1 MTNEIFPLVT
11 VVTVTLNCEESI
23 ARTIDSVASQDYE
36 KIEHIIID
44 GKSRDGT
51 PAIIRAYADCISK
64 FITEKDNGIYDA
76 MNKGIRHASP
86 ESRFITF
93 LNAGDVFSDSF
104 VIRNIAA
111 YAMLTNSHLYGN
123 FKKDGHVVQSPEKIN
138 QYVLS
143 TDMVCHQAIFFRTA
157 THQKYLYDIRFKL
170 CADYKLLIDL
180 VRAGEQFFKINQPLV
195 NFDTSGITQR
205 DRASLHAENDRIR
218 RMYTKIFLYYLLK
231 RTIRPLRKYIYGSLT
246 PGTNGI

>member
-1 MTNEIFPLVT
+1 MEHDISPLVT
-11 VVTVTLNCEESI
+11 VVTVTRNAEASI
-23 ARTIDSVASQDYE
+23 ERTIVSVCSQEYAN
-36 KIEHIIID
+36 IEYIVID
-44 GKSRDGT
+44 GNSRDNT
-51 PAIIRAYADCISK
+51 FAIIRKYSDGISQ
-64 FITEKDNGIYDA
+64 FISEEDSGIYDA

-93 LNAGDVFSDSF
+93 LNAGDVFSDSV

-123 FKKDGHVVQSPEKIN
+123 FTKDGHVVQSPEKIN

-157 THQKYLYDIRFKL
+157 THQKYFYDIRFKL

-180 VRAGEQFFKINQPLV
+180 IRAGEQFFKINQPLV

-205 DRASLHAENDRIR
+205 DRASLHAEKNRIR

-231 RTIRPLRKYIYGSLT
+231 RTVRPLRKYFYRGFA